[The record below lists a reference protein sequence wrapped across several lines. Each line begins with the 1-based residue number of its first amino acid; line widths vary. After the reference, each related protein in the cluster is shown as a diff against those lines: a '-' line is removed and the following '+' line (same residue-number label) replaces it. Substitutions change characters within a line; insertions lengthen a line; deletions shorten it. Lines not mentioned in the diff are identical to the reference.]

1 MPLRV
6 CHFASDTAISEKD
19 LCGNMEPVS
28 SEPKRP
34 LYMQIHD
41 LLESQI
47 ASGKWPVGELLPP
60 ETELAK
66 NFNVSRATVRSAILK
81 LVDAG
86 LLKRT
91 SGVGTV
97 VLRTQPKPIASYFRG
112 FANRLQQQGI
122 STKIIMI
129 ATEEVVP
136 PVSIAHRLQLH
147 EGETAYSIKRIR
159 TVSGTPFAL
168 LHSYI
173 PKLPTPT
180 SELGRIDALYSTL
193 EEKGGIYVTEINEL
207 IGARLADGESAEHLQ
222 VKAGFPLISI
232 RTTAYTDRG
241 RPVEAG
247 LSLVRSDLFEYEV
260 TLPREVR

>member
-1 MPLRV
+1 MDHV
-6 CHFASDTAISEKD
+6 KQES
-19 LCGNMEPVS
+19 
-28 SEPKRP
+28 KRP
-34 LYMQIHD
+34 LYIQIHD

-66 NFNVSRATVRSAILK
+66 NFNVSRATIRSAILK

-97 VLRTQPKPIASYFRG
+97 VLRAQPRPIASYFRG

-122 STKIIMI
+122 STEIITLE
-129 ATEEVVP
+129 AAEVIP
-136 PVSIAHRLQLH
+136 PEAIAHRLQLH
-147 EGETAYSIKRIR
+147 DGETAYSIKRLR
-159 TVSGTPFAL
+159 TVGGTPFAL
-168 LHSYI
+168 LHSYVPTLPI
-173 PKLPTPT
+173 PAA
-180 SELGRIDALYSTL
+180 ELGKIDGLYTLL
-193 EEKGGIYVTEINEL
+193 EEKGNIYVTEINEA
-207 IGARLADGESAEHLQ
+207 IGACLAEGESAGHLQ
-222 VKAGFPLISI
+222 VKPGFPLISI

-247 LSLVRSDLFEYEV
+247 FSLVRSDLFEYEV
-260 TLPREVR
+260 TLPRKTS